1 MTRTERIFYLLFGG
15 YSLAQFFLAPVYPL
29 FLLSRGLDLLQ
40 INLILAIYL
49 ITVFVFEVPTG
60 ALADTAGR
68 RFCFVLG
75 CATRT
80 AAFLLYSRTRSFA
93 DCAVAEFIDAVGTTL
108 VSGALE
114 AWAVDG
120 VQAEG
125 DGHRME
131 GLFSRAAVIGRTF
144 LMVGA
149 VGCGYLAER
158 DLRYPWIAAAAMFA
172 VTGAAGAALMHETR
186 RAARAGRSR
195 RSVAGTV
202 QDGLAIVHRSPVL
215 LLLCL
220 LSLGSAFG
228 AFPIH
233 MYWQP
238 RLQALAGGQLRLM
251 GWVVALLALASL
263 TGSALVPRVLR
274 RAARESVLFGAIL
287 ARAAAVALL
296 AGAGRLA
303 PALAGRSGAPA
314 STTCWPC
321 PDRTSC
327 CSQRACSRSPGYSAC
342 RASAVISVR
351 SACIMLGGALG
362 LVTIGLVA
370 RRFGLQAAMGVSA
383 AVFLLVAPGFVLL
396 GRAARRVAAE
406 EAMAEPVPAVAT
418 KVSPTALG

>member
-1 MTRTERIFYLLFGG
+1 MKGDSPMTRTERIFYLLFGG

-29 FLLSRGLDLLQ
+29 FLL
-40 INLILAIYL
+40 
-49 ITVFVFEVPTG
+49 TG

-186 RAARAGRSR
+186 RAARASRAR
-195 RSVAGTV
+195 RSVGRTV
-202 QDGLAIVHRSPVL
+202 IDGLGLVRRSPVL
-215 LLLCL
+215 LLLCAL
-220 LSLGSAFG
+220 ALGSAFA

-238 RLQALAGGQLRLM
+238 RLQELAGERLRVM
-251 GWVVALLALASL
+251 GWIVALLALASMA
-263 TGSALVPRVLR
+263 GSALVPRVVR
-274 RAARESVLFGAIL
+274 RFARESVLF
-287 ARAAAVALL
+287 AAMLWRVATVAML
-296 AGAGRLA
+296 AGAATLS
-303 PALAGRSGAPA
+303 PALAG
-314 STTCWPC
+314 
-321 PDRTSC
+321 
-327 CSQRACSRSPGYSAC
+327 
-342 RASAVISVR
+342 
-351 SACIMLGGALG
+351 L
-362 LVTIGLVA
+362 
-370 RRFGLQAAMGVSA
+370 
-383 AVFLLVAPGFVLL
+383 
-396 GRAARRVAAE
+396 
-406 EAMAEPVPAVAT
+406 
-418 KVSPTALG
+418 

>member
-1 MTRTERIFYLLFGG
+1 MKGGSPMTRTERIFYLLFGG

-220 LSLGSAFG
+220 LSLGAAFG

-296 AGAGRLA
+296 AGAGRFA
-303 PALAGRSGAPA
+303 PALAGLLAQEAAFGLMDPVYAA
-314 STTCWPC
+314 WTNEHV
-321 PDRTSC
+321 
-327 CSQRACSRSPGYSAC
+327 
-342 RASAVISVR
+342 ASAERATVISVR

-406 EAMAEPVPAVAT
+406 EAIAEPVPAVAT

>member
-1 MTRTERIFYLLFGG
+1 MKGGSPMTRTERIFYLLFGG

-40 INLILAIYL
+40 INLTLAIYL

-125 DGHRME
+125 DGRRME
-131 GLFSRAAVIGRTF
+131 GLFSRAAIIGRTF

-158 DLRYPWIAAAAMFA
+158 DLRYPWLAAAAMFA
-172 VTGAAGAALMHETR
+172 ATGVAGAVLMHETR
-186 RAARAGRSR
+186 HASRASRAR
-195 RSVAGTV
+195 RSVGRTV
-202 QDGLAIVHRSPVL
+202 LDGLGLVRRSPVL
-215 LLLCL
+215 LLLCTL
-220 LSLGSAFG
+220 ALGSAFA
-228 AFPIH
+228 AFPIS

-238 RLQALAGGQLRLM
+238 RLQALAGGQLRVM
-251 GWVVALLALASL
+251 GWIVALLALASMA
-263 TGSALVPRVLR
+263 GSALVPRVVR
-274 RAARESVLFGAIL
+274 RFARESVLFAAMLWRGAM
-287 ARAAAVALL
+287 VATL
-296 AGAGRLA
+296 AGAASLS
-303 PALAGRSGAPA
+303 PALAGLLLQETAFGGVDPGSGA
-314 STTCWPC
+314 
-321 PDRTSC
+321 
-327 CSQRACSRSPGYSAC
+327 RADG
-342 RASAVISVR
+342 
-351 SACIMLGGALG
+351 GGA
-362 LVTIGLVA
+362 
-370 RRFGLQAAMGVSA
+370 FG
-383 AVFLLVAPGFVLL
+383 
-396 GRAARRVAAE
+396 GRAAGLSVR
-406 EAMAEPVPAVAT
+406 PG
-418 KVSPTALG
+418 S

>member
-1 MTRTERIFYLLFGG
+1 M
-15 YSLAQFFLAPVYPL
+15 
-29 FLLSRGLDLLQ
+29 
-40 INLILAIYL
+40 
-49 ITVFVFEVPTG
+49 
-60 ALADTAGR
+60 
-68 RFCFVLG
+68 
-75 CATRT
+75 
-80 AAFLLYSRTRSFA
+80 
-93 DCAVAEFIDAVGTTL
+93 
-108 VSGALE
+108 
-114 AWAVDG
+114 
-120 VQAEG
+120 
-125 DGHRME
+125 
-131 GLFSRAAVIGRTF
+131 
-144 LMVGA
+144 
-149 VGCGYLAER
+149 
-158 DLRYPWIAAAAMFA
+158 
-172 VTGAAGAALMHETR
+172 
-186 RAARAGRSR
+186 
-195 RSVAGTV
+195 
-202 QDGLAIVHRSPVL
+202 HRSPVL

-303 PALAGRSGAPA
+303 PALAGLLAQEAAFGMMDPVYAA
-314 STTCWPC
+314 WTNEHV
-321 PDRTSC
+321 
-327 CSQRACSRSPGYSAC
+327 
-342 RASAVISVR
+342 ASAERATVISVR